1 MKTAA
6 RYFFQGILILV
17 PIGITA
23 LVLYKIFVWLKQL
36 FSGFDVIIHPYVDP
50 VIFTGIS
57 IVAIIFIGIFATSVI
72 SKFIFRIT
80 ENILENTP
88 GVKLIYT
95 PIKDILSAFIGNRK
109 RFTKPV
115 LVTINQENE
124 IHELGFITQEDLTDM
139 GIPEEL
145 ISVYIPASYAVTG
158 RVLIVPRNRVREL
171 NVPPGDTMKFILSG
185 GVSDIN

>member
-1 MKTAA
+1 VKTAA
-6 RYFFQGILILV
+6 RYFLQGILVIV
-17 PIGITA
+17 PLGITA
-23 LVLYKIFVWLKQL
+23 LVLYRIFIWMKQL
-36 FSGFDVIIHPYVDP
+36 FSGFDVLIHPYIDP
-50 VIFTGIS
+50 VIFTGFG
-57 IVAIIFIGIFATSVI
+57 VLAIILIGIFASSVI
-72 SKFIFRIT
+72 ANFVLRAT
-80 ENILENTP
+80 ESVLENTP
-88 GVKLIYT
+88 GVKHIYT

-171 NVPPGDTMKFILSG
+171 SVPAGDTMKFILSG